1 MAGGMNEY
9 AGHAMAIGPSHKSQS
24 CEMEE
29 GGPVSLCRISA
40 FKKCKWLTSFYPSS
54 PLSPYF
60 SPPFNLRHVEQ
71 NRGHL
76 AFSCLSTKREGGI
89 RHPFYR
95 EKAGTLAVYMSLFRR

>member
-54 PLSPYF
+54 PPSPYF

-89 RHPFYR
+89 RHPFS
-95 EKAGTLAVYMSLFRR
+95 KALQ